1 LCGASATLLSK
12 VQGNLVQFGLTV
24 KLDNATILLEH
35 YECLREWWQQMCAL
49 FEEMI
54 VLRKKG
60 GKSFTETE
68 KMTA

>member
-1 LCGASATLLSK
+1 
-12 VQGNLVQFGLTV
+12 VQFGLTV

-35 YECLREWWQQMCAL
+35 YECFREWWQQMCAL